1 MGDVGTIPC
10 LYLWHPAQ
18 CSSGTLWGMAEN
30 EVVRLHTNL
39 GDIVVELLDDVA
51 PKHAASFKKLASDGF
66 YDGTRFHRVIP
77 GFMIQGGDP
86 NSKSPNRATHGTGG
100 PGYKVPAEFNDV
112 KHERGILSAARSS
125 DPNSAGSQFFLM
137 VAPSPHL
144 DRQYSAFG
152 RVIEGMDVVDKIVA
166 LKRDR
171 ADNPLEENP
180 AIIEKA
186 TVETRGA

>member
-1 MGDVGTIPC
+1 M
-10 LYLWHPAQ
+10 
-18 CSSGTLWGMAEN
+18 EN
-30 EVVRLHTNL
+30 SEVVRLKTNL
-39 GDIVVELLDDVA
+39 GDIVVELLEDKA
-51 PKHAASFKKLASDGF
+51 PKHAESFKKLAASGF

-86 NSKSPNRATHGTGG
+86 NSKSDDRMSHGTGG
-100 PGYKVPAEFNDV
+100 PGYKIPAEFNDV
-112 KHERGILSAARSS
+112 LHERGILSAARSQ

-137 VAPSPHL
+137 VARAPHL

-166 LKRDR
+166 LPRDR
-171 ADNPLEENP
+171 RDNPLEENP

-186 TVETRGA
+186 TVETR

>member
-1 MGDVGTIPC
+1 
-10 LYLWHPAQ
+10 
-18 CSSGTLWGMAEN
+18 MADK

-39 GDIVVELLDDVA
+39 GDIIVGFLEDKA
-51 PKHAASFKKLASDGF
+51 PKHVESFKKLARDGF

-86 NSKSPNRATHGTGG
+86 NSKSPNRSTHGTGG
-100 PGYKVPAEFNDV
+100 PGYKVPAEFNDTL
-112 KHERGILSAARSS
+112 HDRGILSAARSS

-137 VAPSPHL
+137 VARAPHL
-144 DRQYSAFG
+144 DNQYSAFG
-152 RVIEGMDVVDKIVA
+152 EVLEGMDVVDKIVA

-186 TVETRGA
+186 TVEVR

>member
-1 MGDVGTIPC
+1 M
-10 LYLWHPAQ
+10 
-18 CSSGTLWGMAEN
+18 ENN
-30 EVVRLHTNL
+30 EVVRFTTNL
-39 GDIVVELLDDVA
+39 GDIVVELLTDVA
-51 PKHAASFKKLASDGF
+51 PKHAESMKKLAKDGF

-86 NSKSPNRATHGTGG
+86 NSKSSNRATHGTGG
-100 PGYKVPAEFNDV
+100 PGYKLQAEFNDV

-137 VAPSPHL
+137 VAPAPHL

-171 ADNPLEENP
+171 NDNPLEENP
-180 AIIEKA
+180 ALIEKA
-186 TVETRGA
+186 TVETR